1 VAATPSA
8 EYLDKLPPWSELEA
22 RQLAETEGFE
32 LTEAHLEVLRVARQ
46 FYADFGFSPSMR
58 PLIRY
63 IADHLDLA
71 KARSIYLMQLFP
83 PSPAKTVARLA
94 GLPKP
99 KNCL

>member
-1 VAATPSA
+1 MIESPPAN
-8 EYLDKLPPWSELEA
+8 YLDKLPAWTELSA
-22 RQLAETEGFE
+22 RQLAAEDNIE
-32 LTEAHLEVLRVARQ
+32 LTAPHLEILLVARQ

-63 IADHLDLA
+63 IADHLNLG

-83 PSPAKTVARLA
+83 PSPAKVVARLA

>member
-1 VAATPSA
+1 MAESTSA
-8 EYLDKLPPWSELEA
+8 NYLDKLPAWSEDTA
-22 RQLAETEGFE
+22 RQLAAENNLE
-32 LTEAHLEVLRVARQ
+32 LTEAHLEILQVARR
-46 FYADFGFSPSMR
+46 FYGDYGFSPSMR

-63 IADHLDLA
+63 IADHLELN

-83 PSPAKTVARLA
+83 PSPAKSVALLA

>member
-1 VAATPSA
+1 MVESIAVS
-8 EYLDKLPPWSELEA
+8 YLDKLPAWTECSA
-22 RQLAETEGFE
+22 RQLAAEDHLE
-32 LTEAHLEVLRVARQ
+32 LTDAHLEILLVARQ

-83 PSPAKTVARLA
+83 PSPAKAVARLA